1 MIRAALLAVIA
12 STMLG
17 QTIIGQSFE
26 VASIKLHEGRTPR
39 IGVTTSGNRL
49 TADCANVGTLL
60 MYAYNLKAP
69 MVSTSPLVRDG
80 FPCWDIVAK
89 AEGDAMATNAQF
101 RQMLKTLLEE

>member
-60 MYAYNLKAP
+60 
-69 MVSTSPLVRDG
+69 LVR
-80 FPCWDIVAK
+80 ASSRR
-89 AEGDAMATNAQF
+89 AEIAILV
-101 RQMLKTLLEE
+101 RR